1 MEKLK
6 AVSVDDSKTIIALIK
21 KYLTELDI
29 EVKTFLDPFEAIEYI
44 KNNKIDFLF
53 TDYVMPQMNGIE
65 LLNKLKPYFNGLTI
79 MITSIGENDIKLKAL
94 EAGVTE
100 FVNKPIMKA
109 EFIATIANLE
119 ERVLLQKKLDKAIDI
134 LTKIS
139 EDKNAFNPR
148 IIKIFLKSINNG

>member
-6 AVSVDDSKTIIALIK
+6 AVSIDDSKTIIALIE
-21 KYLTELDI
+21 KYLIELDI
-29 EVKTFLDPFEAIEYI
+29 DIKTFLDPFEAIEYI

-53 TDYVMPQMNGIE
+53 TDYVMPQVNGID
-65 LLNKLKPYFNGLTI
+65 LVKTIKPFFNGLTV
-79 MITSIGENDIKLKAL
+79 MITSIGENSIKLKAL

-109 EFIATIANLE
+109 EFLATVKNLQ
-119 ERVLLQKKLDKAIDI
+119 ERLLLQKKLDKTIDI

-148 IIKIFLKSINNG
+148 IIKIFLKSVV